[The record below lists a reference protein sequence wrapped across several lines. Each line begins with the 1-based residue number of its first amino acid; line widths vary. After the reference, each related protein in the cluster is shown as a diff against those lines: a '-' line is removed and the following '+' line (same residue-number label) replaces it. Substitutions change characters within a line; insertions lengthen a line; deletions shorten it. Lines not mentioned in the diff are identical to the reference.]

1 MPQPVKVLRYQG
13 NEIISSE
20 APEHD
25 SEPFAAVDLGSNS
38 FHLLVARYSQ
48 GQLKVIDRIREM
60 VRLAAGLDAQDFLDE
75 SGQAR
80 ALECLARF
88 GERLRDIPPDRLRV
102 VGTNTLRKA
111 KNPAEFAGRAEALL
125 GHEIDIIS
133 GVEEARLIY
142 VGASRTMPAI
152 DGDQLFIDIGGGST
166 ELAAG
171 RGIQPLI
178 LESLNMGCVAMS
190 RRHFAGGEIT
200 TAGFANARKAA
211 RLELRPVV
219 HHFRSQC
226 WERVAG
232 ASGTIRAAG
241 SALQELGISDEI
253 ITVAALEELI
263 SVMLA
268 RGHTDELKFSLISA
282 ERMPVFPG
290 GIAILVEVM
299 QALAIEKVAVSQ
311 GALREGILFDLIGRS
326 SEEDARVRTVRAMEQ
341 RYHVDE
347 EQADRVELT
356 AVTLLEQVANSWRLD
371 HPVFRQMLIWAARL
385 HEIGLD
391 IAHAHYNRHGAY
403 LLEHSDM
410 PGFNRNE
417 QQLLA
422 FIVSVHRRRLV
433 NFKSSGALPTSW
445 HERAMYLA
453 VVLRLAVLFNRSR
466 TYEFPDLLSLSAS
479 DHALKLS
486 LSSGW
491 LESNPLT
498 LADLEQEQAY
508 LKSVDYDLQLIM
520 V

>member
-1 MPQPVKVLRYQG
+1 MYQG
-13 NEIISSE
+13 SEIISNEPTEQST
-20 APEHD
+20 
-25 SEPFAAVDLGSNS
+25 EPFAAVDLGSNS
-38 FHLLVARYSQ
+38 FHLLVASYSQ

-75 SGQAR
+75 SGQIR

-88 GERLRDIPPDRLRV
+88 GERLRDIPPERLRV

-111 KNPAEFAGRAEALL
+111 KNPAEFAGKAEELL

-133 GVEEARLIY
+133 GIEEARLIY

-171 RGIQPLI
+171 KGVQPLL
-178 LESLNMGCVAMS
+178 LESLSLGCVAMS
-190 RRHFAGGEIT
+190 RRHFPDGEIT
-200 TAGFANARKAA
+200 AAGLAHARTSA
-211 RLELRPVV
+211 RLELRPVAQR
-219 HHFRSQC
+219 FCYQK

-241 SALQELGISDEI
+241 NALQELGISDQF
-253 ITVAALEELI
+253 ITIAALEELLAL
-263 SVMLA
+263 MLA
-268 RGHTDELKFSLISA
+268 KGHTDKLKFASISE

-290 GIAILVEVM
+290 GIVVLVEVM
-299 QALAIEKVAVSQ
+299 QALGIDKVVVAQ

-356 AVTLLEQVANSWRLD
+356 AVTLLEQVAASWLLD
-371 HPVFRQMLIWAARL
+371 NQVFRQMLIWASRL
-385 HEIGLD
+385 HEIGLE
-391 IAHAHYNRHGAY
+391 IAHSQYNKHGAY
-403 LLEHSDM
+403 LLEYSDM

-422 FIVSVHRRRLV
+422 FIVGTHRRKFA
-433 NFKSSGALPTSW
+433 NFDNAGALPNSW
-445 HERAMYLA
+445 RERAIRLA
-453 VVLRLAVLFNRSR
+453 IILRLAVLFNRSR
-466 TYEFPDLLSLSAS
+466 TYEFPDLLNLSAA

-491 LESNPLT
+491 LELNPLT
-498 LADLEQEQAY
+498 LADLEQEQEY
-508 LKSVDYDLQLIM
+508 LKSVGYELQLIM